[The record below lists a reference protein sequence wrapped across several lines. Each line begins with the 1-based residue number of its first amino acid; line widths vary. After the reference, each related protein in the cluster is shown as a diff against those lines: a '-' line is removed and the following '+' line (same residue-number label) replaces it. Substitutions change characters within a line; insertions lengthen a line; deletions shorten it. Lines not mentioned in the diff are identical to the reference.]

1 MESIESFLHAD
12 LKDLKDFFAYSL
24 LCCKD
29 FTLSFFY
36 ADLKDVSCE
45 LWVGEFWVGGF
56 WVQGIK
62 F

>member
-1 MESIESFLHAD
+1 MGSIESFLHAD

-45 LWVGEFWVGGF
+45 L
-56 WVQGIK
+56 
-62 F
+62 